1 MPRYRILQ
9 DLKSIQG
16 AKFFKGE
23 VVDGTPNNDGYHI
36 DVVREN
42 GLRNNINNLIKGY
55 DLEKV
60 PSTTPLTDENIVKEF
75 VKKTNQTMTISTI
88 VGALAGG
95 SLAFFKKQGF
105 MEYMAFIILGGVAG
119 VVVGS
124 IIISK
129 KEINLPKTD
138 EVETKENK

>member
-23 VVDGTPNNDGYHI
+23 VVEGTPNNDGYHI

-42 GLRNNINNLIKGY
+42 GLRDNINTLIKKY

-60 PSTTPLTDENIVKEF
+60 PNTTPLTDENIVKDF
-75 VKKTNQTMTISTI
+75 IKKTNQTMTISTVI
-88 VGALAGG
+88 GALAGG
-95 SLAFFKKQGF
+95 SIAFFKKQGF

-124 IIISK
+124 VIISK
-129 KEINLPKTD
+129 REINLPKTD
-138 EVETKENK
+138 DLEKTEDK